1 MHCLQS
7 HFVLSLLYLRVK
19 AQQYFVSL
27 SYMFL
32 DKKTV
37 LKIWLK
43 SWVKLEELGPY
54 QETRGGGGHSRKVS
68 VEVLCQSFQAMTL
81 FKTRNL
87 NPLHAQ
93 VDCFNIATIHS
104 RC

>member
-54 QETRGGGGHSRKVS
+54 EEDPKKSGGSTQGK
-68 VEVLCQSFQAMTL
+68 FW
-81 FKTRNL
+81 
-87 NPLHAQ
+87 
-93 VDCFNIATIHS
+93 
-104 RC
+104 

>member
-54 QETRGGGGHSRKVS
+54 QETRGGDTQGKFR
-68 VEVLCQSFQAMTL
+68 
-81 FKTRNL
+81 
-87 NPLHAQ
+87 
-93 VDCFNIATIHS
+93 
-104 RC
+104 

>member
-7 HFVLSLLYLRVK
+7 HFVLSLLYLGVK

-27 SYMFL
+27 SYMLL

-37 LKIWLK
+37 LKIWPK

-54 QETRGGGGHSRKVS
+54 KEDPKKSGGSTQGKFWYRCAAKV
-68 VEVLCQSFQAMTL
+68 
-81 FKTRNL
+81 FK
-87 NPLHAQ
+87 P
-93 VDCFNIATIHS
+93 
-104 RC
+104 